1 LGGATDTT
9 GGATGSTTGTG
20 TTGTGTGGTGT
31 GTTGTGTGGTGTGTS
46 GGTTTTPTTPT
57 TPTGPSQAAI
67 DAANAANASG
77 ETDPLGDLTPDEIA
91 ALISGGYLLP
101 VIVNKISGPK
111 TPSTNY
117 GPLAPINWGSV
128 PGLATGGV
136 NPGYMPI
143 PTATPFYNTYS
154 PNQARYYWGQH
165 PYIPT
170 MAELANYNVVPGAPA
185 QPWGTPVSAVG
196 GTRRLNTQQFIQ
208 NMLMPQY
215 QAAATGS
222 SLQYPQTSAPTPGI
236 MGLNTPPAGL

>member
-1 LGGATDTT
+1 
-9 GGATGSTTGTG
+9 
-20 TTGTGTGGTGT
+20 
-31 GTTGTGTGGTGTGTS
+31 
-46 GGTTTTPTTPT
+46 
-57 TPTGPSQAAI
+57 
-67 DAANAANASG
+67 
-77 ETDPLGDLTPDEIA
+77 
-91 ALISGGYLLP
+91 LISGGYLLP
-101 VIVNKISGPK
+101 VIVTKITGPK

-128 PGLATGGV
+128 AGLATGGV

-154 PNQARYYWGQH
+154 PNQAKYYWGQH

-170 MAELANYNVVPGAPA
+170 MNDLANYNVVPGAPA
-185 QPWGTPVSAVG
+185 QPWGAPVSAVG

-222 SLQYPQTSAPTPGI
+222 SLQYPQTGAPTPGI